1 MKVLLANPETSR
13 SFYDFAGII
22 DDEPYELECLQA
34 HLAGKGIESQ
44 IWDGQFD
51 KDFRKAFL
59 DYNPDAVYFCGRTRQ
74 ENFIKEYCK
83 FCKECSGADSDD
95 SEEEGQQAGKAGKK
109 GFIRQFVRKL
119 KDPKYTEIKMPG
131 DSEKQSFA
139 DNSLNMGNGGNTSV
153 NGRVTARRQVI
164 TIVGGIHAQNCP
176 ERFRE
181 DYIDYI
187 VSTFDPEAVSGIIE
201 GKDPEEIAGLSWKV
215 SDKIAVAKL
224 GSETNGTSCS
234 QIGANDGTRGQTDS
248 NNGTCWRSNA
258 KVPYD
263 IRNMPWADRSNFYK
277 YGAKY
282 CYLELRPIA
291 VIRTAYSCPYSCAF
305 CYRNRLNC
313 HRYTARDI
321 EDVVNEIESIDCE
334 NIYIVDDDFLVN
346 IHRLERFIE
355 LIKQRNIRKKY
366 VCFGR
371 ADFIAKYPHVI
382 KKLAQIGF
390 YYILTGLEY
399 IENRRLNDTDK
410 RNDVNTNVRALRTC
424 REFGIKMMGMFIT
437 DLDFTA
443 HDFSNLYKWI
453 RHFDLRHV
461 AISIYTPEMCLE
473 NFADYVDRLITTD
486 PAEWD
491 YLHVVAKPEKMSVRK
506 YYFHYHIL
514 LIKLFLR
521 AQRQGVYDFMD
532 YKAFIRS
539 FLKNLFSFGG

>member
-34 HLAGKGIESQ
+34 HLKSREIDSV

-51 KDFRKAFL
+51 KDFRRAFDEYRP
-59 DYNPDAVYFCGRTRQ
+59 DYVYFCGRTRQ
-74 ENFIKEYCK
+74 ENFIKEYCRY
-83 FCKECSGADSDD
+83 CKAYP
-95 SEEEGQQAGKAGKK
+95 EEGPVKKKKAG
-109 GFIRQFVRKL
+109 FVNITMKS
-119 KDPKYTEIKMPG
+119 DPAETGKH
-131 DSEKQSFA
+131 SA
-139 DNSLNMGNGGNTSV
+139 V
-153 NGRVTARRQVI
+153 

-176 ERFRE
+176 ERFHE

-187 VSTFDPEAVSGIIE
+187 VSSFDPDAVSGIIE
-201 GKDPEEIAGLSWKV
+201 GKDPGSIPGLSWKDGL
-215 SDKIAVAKL
+215 SIRNYTEKERAELRSGDSI
-224 GSETNGTSCS
+224 GETGEIWHCNE
-234 QIGANDGTRGQTDS
+234 
-248 NNGTCWRSNA
+248 

-263 IRNMPWADRSNFYK
+263 IKNMPWADRTNFYK
-277 YGAKY
+277 YGEKY

-313 HRYTARDI
+313 HRYTAKDI
-321 EDVVNEIESIDCE
+321 EDVVSEIESIDCE
-334 NIYIVDDDFLVN
+334 NIYIIDDDFLVN
-346 IHRLERFIE
+346 IHRLERFIA
-355 LIKQRNIRKKY
+355 LIKERDIRKKY

-382 KKLAQIGF
+382 KKLAEIVF

-399 IENRRLNDTDK
+399 IENRRLNDTNK
-410 RNDVNTNVRALRTC
+410 RNNVNINVRALKIC
-424 REFGIKMMGMFIT
+424 EENGINMMGMFIT

-453 RHFDLRHV
+453 RHFDLKHV

-473 NFADYVDRLITTD
+473 NFADYKDRLITED

-491 YLHVVAKPEKMSVRK
+491 YLHVVAEPENLSVRK
-506 YYFHYHIL
+506 YYFYYHIL

-521 AQRQGVYDFMD
+521 AKRQGVYDFMD
-532 YKAFIRS
+532 YKAFIKS
-539 FLKNLFSFGG
+539 FLKNLFRFGG

>member
-1 MKVLLANPETSR
+1 
-13 SFYDFAGII
+13 
-22 DDEPYELECLQA
+22 
-34 HLAGKGIESQ
+34 
-44 IWDGQFD
+44 
-51 KDFRKAFL
+51 
-59 DYNPDAVYFCGRTRQ
+59 
-74 ENFIKEYCK
+74 
-83 FCKECSGADSDD
+83 
-95 SEEEGQQAGKAGKK
+95 
-109 GFIRQFVRKL
+109 
-119 KDPKYTEIKMPG
+119 
-131 DSEKQSFA
+131 
-139 DNSLNMGNGGNTSV
+139 
-153 NGRVTARRQVI
+153 
-164 TIVGGIHAQNCP
+164 
-176 ERFRE
+176 
-181 DYIDYI
+181 
-187 VSTFDPEAVSGIIE
+187 
-201 GKDPEEIAGLSWKV
+201 
-215 SDKIAVAKL
+215 
-224 GSETNGTSCS
+224 
-234 QIGANDGTRGQTDS
+234 
-248 NNGTCWRSNA
+248 
-258 KVPYD
+258 
-263 IRNMPWADRSNFYK
+263 MPWADRSNFYK

-355 LIKQRNIRKKY
+355 LIKARNIRKKY

-424 REFGIKMMGMFIT
+424 REFGINMMGMFIT

-473 NFADYVDRLITTD
+473 NFAEYEDRLITTD

>member
-1 MKVLLANPETSR
+1 MCSNELNHIRRNRMKVLLANPETSR

-34 HLAGKGIESQ
+34 HLTSKGIESV

-51 KDFRKAFL
+51 KNFRKAFM
-59 DYNPDAVYFCGRTRQ
+59 DYKPDYVYFCGRTRQ
-74 ENFIKEYCK
+74 ENFIKEYC
-83 FCKECSGADSDD
+83 EYSSDPVFWAKD
-95 SEEEGQQAGKAGKK
+95 GK
-109 GFIRQFVRKL
+109 V
-119 KDPKYTEIKMPG
+119 
-131 DSEKQSFA
+131 
-139 DNSLNMGNGGNTSV
+139 V
-153 NGRVTARRQVI
+153 

-176 ERFRE
+176 ERFHE
-181 DYIDYI
+181 PYIDYI

-201 GKDPEEIAGLSWKV
+201 GRDPAEIPGLSWK
-215 SDKIAVAKL
+215 SDIPPCS
-224 GSETNGTSCS
+224 SEEKEL
-234 QIGANDGTRGQTDS
+234 IGTRSG
-248 NNGTCWRSNA
+248 NNVGDNGKYWHCNE

-263 IRNMPWADRSNFYK
+263 IKNMPWADRTNFYK
-277 YGAKY
+277 YGEKY

-334 NIYIVDDDFLVN
+334 NIYIIDDDFLVN

-355 LIKQRNIRKKY
+355 LVKERDIRKKY

-371 ADFIAKYPHVI
+371 ADFIVKYPHVI
-382 KKLAQIGF
+382 KKLAEIGF

-399 IENRRLNDTDK
+399 IENRRLNDTNK
-410 RNDVNTNVRALRTC
+410 RNNVNINVRALRTC
-424 REFGIKMMGMFIT
+424 QEYGINMMGMFIT

-453 RHFDLRHV
+453 RHFDLKHV

-473 NFADYVDRLITTD
+473 NFADYKDRLITED

-491 YLHVVAKPEKMSVRK
+491 YLHVVAKPEKLSVRK
-506 YYFHYHIL
+506 YYFYYHIL

-521 AQRQGVYDFMD
+521 AKKQGVYDFMD
-532 YKAFIRS
+532 YKAFIKS
-539 FLKNLFSFGG
+539 FLKNLFRFGG

>member
-1 MKVLLANPETSR
+1 MRVLLANPETSR

-34 HLAGKGIESQ
+34 HLADRGIESE

-59 DYNPDAVYFCGRTRQ
+59 SYKPDFVYFCGRTRQ
-74 ENFIKEYCK
+74 ENFIKEYCE
-83 FCKECSGADSDD
+83 FCKSCYFTEPEENAGNGKNRSQDVGQEAGDASARMSGKR
-95 SEEEGQQAGKAGKK
+95 GFWAG
-109 GFIRQFVRKL
+109 IYQKL
-119 KDPKYTEIKMPG
+119 KRKKYFGIPLK
-131 DSEKQSFA
+131 F
-139 DNSLNMGNGGNTSV
+139 DNDEDTKYPDIIENTSE
-153 NGRVTARRQVI
+153 NKSSSAPKQVI

-181 DYIDYI
+181 EYIDYI
-187 VSTFDPEAVSGIIE
+187 VSTFDPEALSGIIE
-201 GKDPEEIAGLSWKV
+201 GKDPKKIPGISWKV
-215 SDKIAVAKL
+215 PAAGGTAGRNSGITAANTAKT
-224 GSETNGTSCS
+224 SETVWV
-234 QIGANDGTRGQTDS
+234 S
-248 NNGTCWRSNA
+248 NE

-263 IRNMPWADRSNFYK
+263 IKTMPWADRSNFHK

-321 EDVVNEIESIDCE
+321 GDVVDEIESIDCE
-334 NIYIVDDDFLVN
+334 NIYIIDDDFLVN

-355 LIKQRNIRKKY
+355 LIETRNIHKKY

-382 KKLAQIGF
+382 RKLAKIGF

-424 REFGIKMMGMFIT
+424 REFGINMMGMFIT
-437 DLDFTA
+437 DLDFTR

-453 RHFDLRHV
+453 RHFDLKHV

-473 NFADYVDRLITTD
+473 NFEQYRDRLITDD
-486 PAEWD
+486 PSEWD
-491 YLHVVAKPEKMSVRK
+491 YLHVVAKPEKLSVRK
-506 YYFHYHIL
+506 YYFYYHIL
-514 LIKLFLR
+514 LIRLFLR
-521 AQRQGVYDFMD
+521 AKRQGVYDFMD
-532 YKAFIRS
+532 YKAFIKS
-539 FLKNLFSFGG
+539 FLKNLFRFGG